1 MLVSFFLY
9 GGLASL
15 FLKDLSQN
23 LFSSNVIDS
32 LKLQVLKLLVYSQN
46 QIVFGG
52 ESKYFD
58 EMNKGLIKIK
68 GLNYVDM
75 REISQSTL
83 MISIEEGFIE
93 ELSLLSG
100 IDLYVGAIIDVMNNK
115 KQDNFIVIFKE
126 KC

>member
-1 MLVSFFLY
+1 MASFFLY

-15 FLKDLSQN
+15 FLRDLSQN

-46 QIVFGG
+46 QITFGE
-52 ESKYFD
+52 ESQYFT
-58 EMNKGLIKIK
+58 EMNKGLAKIK

-75 REISQSTL
+75 MEISQRKIT
-83 MISIEEGFIE
+83 ISIEENFRE

-100 IDLYVGAIIDVMNNK
+100 IDLYIGAMIDVINL
-115 KQDNFIVIFKE
+115 FK
-126 KC
+126 

>member
-1 MLVSFFLY
+1 MASFFLY

-15 FLKDLSQN
+15 FLRDLSQN

-46 QIVFGG
+46 QITFGE
-52 ESKYFD
+52 ESKYFT
-58 EMNKGLIKIK
+58 EMNKGLAKIK

-75 REISQSTL
+75 MEISQRKIT
-83 MISIEEGFIE
+83 ISIEENFRE

-100 IDLYVGAIIDVMNNK
+100 IDLYIGAMIDVINLFNK
-115 KQDNFIVIFKE
+115 T
-126 KC
+126 